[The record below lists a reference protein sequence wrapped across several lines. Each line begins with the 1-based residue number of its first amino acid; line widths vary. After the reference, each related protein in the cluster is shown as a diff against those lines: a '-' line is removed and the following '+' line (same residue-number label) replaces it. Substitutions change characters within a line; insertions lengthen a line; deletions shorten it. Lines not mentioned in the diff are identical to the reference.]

1 MSLAAECTPN
11 STECPHCDISSAS
24 QYTRKHRDDFPQ
36 GPGLRHTGSGD
47 HQRRHPSALQFYT
60 RCFEKNAFFLP
71 KPPRPIFH
79 SVPMMGDTRA
89 TLEDVLLDVFQ
100 GDPRPTFIVQL
111 PQDTARPSAIAFSN
125 PALKADASLHDA
137 VLEVIKS
144 REDQFWT
151 WILGETDIKGGLD
164 PNRPASY
171 RDSYWTRSVFRGEYV
186 IVACNEQQ
194 RPTTPQRPGIRHNDH
209 SHTLL
214 KVPAEP
220 GSGPVQEGDEE
231 DFTVPGLTPEQEEP
245 FVLTVNSFDWS
256 STPLGP
262 MPQWPAQLQQTF
274 NQILADSR
282 PIALYWGDSLTTLY
296 NEAFAKLWGAK
307 HPGLLGKPLKDAW
320 PDFSDKIQETM
331 HVTTTKRRASQEE
344 EWRFFIE
351 KADGSLEETYL
362 KWSIVPIVP
371 EKEKENV
378 GFLQPVIDT
387 TKMRLWDRRMKML
400 IDLGDL
406 LVTARD
412 VKSYWRKMLEALE
425 ACEPSYDIPLA
436 ILYSVENDSKNLSPS
451 PTKPNDLNSIYQLE
465 GSLGVP
471 KDHPLVPKTLP
482 LESREDG
489 LSLAFREAIKIR
501 TPTVISTRDGTLPEE
516 LLHGIHWRG
525 FQDPCHE
532 AIICPIRPTKDERV
546 MGLLVLGLNPRRPYG
561 SEYQQY
567 ISLLNQKLTTTLAST
582 VLLEEEARRNR
593 NISEQAA
600 YDRAKLKE
608 KLAVQTKEANEW
620 VSKFQAIAELIP
632 VGMYFSTPEGEIS
645 FANDAWHSITGIPK
659 SDHFTQAEFL
669 SRVVQDDRQNVSRA
683 YKEMKDTGTVN
694 LEFRI
699 HRDDE
704 VPLQHPIGSSPAFE
718 KVGLDFIS
726 EAPRERYI
734 SAALK
739 AEVAPDGAVI
749 RVFACMTDVTLHKK
763 AADAAIRKAS
773 QAENLKKLAEN
784 ASVGMYEMQ
793 SDGRLNWAN
802 STFFEM
808 CGLERVDLAKHA
820 TRPFE
825 SCVVE
830 EDKPLLRQALERLTK
845 KGKKA
850 SAEIR
855 LNTLWTEEDHA
866 GNKIVAPRCILASFR
881 PVKNSGG
888 VIETFTGCLVDM
900 TRQRQQFEIER
911 QRKDEA
917 IESKRQQEN
926 FIDMTSHEMRNPL
939 SAIVQCADSVVAS
952 SSRGEQILKAPT
964 ATGDDES
971 LVLNKEARE
980 ELLHLLSTC
989 IDNAETID
997 ICAQHQRHIVDDIL
1011 TMSKMDSDLLAV
1023 SSTTVDPRVVA
1034 NESLKMFEVEAR
1046 RVDINLTMTIDK
1058 GYDDLKI
1065 EFLDFDPS
1073 RLRQVLINLLTNALK
1088 FTKSQATRNVS
1099 IRLSASK
1106 QRPTDASSSVQ
1117 YIPHTTDASLILVE
1131 QAPPETEVV
1140 YLTFEVK
1147 DTGQGLTD
1155 EEKSSLFQRFVQASP
1170 KTHVKYGGSGLGL
1183 FISKRLTEMLGG
1195 QIGVASRPGHGST
1208 FAFYIA
1214 AMVPGEEALQEAR
1227 ATAKTA
1233 APAVLTPVGNGP
1245 SKYTLAE
1252 SPRPQIASTDSLVR
1266 GVLIVEDNL
1275 INQQI
1280 TRRGLVD
1287 KGYKIEVANHGV
1299 EALDKLQQTDRMGG
1313 EFPLD
1318 VVMMDMEM
1326 PIMDG
1331 LTCTRNIREMEREG
1345 KIRGPRVPIIAVSAN
1360 ARSEQ
1365 IQEAKSAGCDDVLVK
1380 PFKIPELI
1388 KVMQRLAKRMN
1399 IQQGSPGEKTETS
1412 VTEKEE
1418 PND

>member
-1 MSLAAECTPN
+1 
-11 STECPHCDISSAS
+11 
-24 QYTRKHRDDFPQ
+24 
-36 GPGLRHTGSGD
+36 
-47 HQRRHPSALQFYT
+47 
-60 RCFEKNAFFLP
+60 
-71 KPPRPIFH
+71 
-79 SVPMMGDTRA
+79 MMGDLRPP
-89 TLEDVLLDVFQ
+89 LEDAILELFQ
-100 GDPRPTFIVQL
+100 ADPRPTFIVEL
-111 PQDTARPSAIAFSN
+111 PQDGAFTTAVRFSN
-125 PALKADASLHDA
+125 DALEADPSLHDA
-137 VLEVIKS
+137 ILDVVLN
-144 REDQFWT
+144 REGQFWA
-151 WILGETDIKGGLD
+151 WILAQPDAKGHREPKD
-164 PNRPASY
+164 TTSY
-171 RDSYWTRSVFRGEYV
+171 MDHYWTRSIFRTRYV
-186 IVACNEQQ
+186 IVSSNEQR
-194 RPTTPQRPGIRHNDH
+194 RPNTPQRPKIRHNDR

-214 KVPAEP
+214 RVPAANSGN
-220 GSGPVQEGDEE
+220 GSANESEGEE
-231 DFTVPGLTPEQEEP
+231 YTVPGLTPEQEEP
-245 FVLTVNSFDWS
+245 FVLTVNSSDWS

-262 MPQWPAQLQQTF
+262 MTEWPVQLHQTF

-282 PIALYWGDSLTTLY
+282 PIVLYWGTSLTTLY
-296 NEAFAKLWGAK
+296 NEAFAKLCGAK

-320 PDFSDKIQETM
+320 PDFSDKIHETM
-331 HVTTTKRRASQEE
+331 RKATTKRHASEEE

-362 KWSIVPIVP
+362 KWSIVPIVA
-371 EKEKENV
+371 EREKENL
-378 GFLQPVIDT
+378 GFLQPVSDT
-387 TKMRLWDRRMKML
+387 TKMRLWDRRMNLL
-400 IDLGDL
+400 IDLGESV
-406 LVTARD
+406 VTARD
-412 VKSYWRKMLEALE
+412 AKSYWRKTLEALE

-436 ILYSVENDSKNLSPS
+436 ILYSVEGNNKVD
-451 PTKPNDLNSIYQLE
+451 PNSSQKAEDNSICRLQ

-471 KDHPLVPKTLP
+471 KNHPLAPSNLALSTS
-482 LESREDG
+482 ECG
-489 LSLAFREAIKIR
+489 LSWAFREAIR
-501 TPTVISTRDGTLPEE
+501 TRDPIVISTKDGTLPED
-516 LLHGIHWRG
+516 LLHGVHWRG
-525 FQDPCHE
+525 FEDPSHE
-532 AIICPIRPTKDERV
+532 AIVLPIRPTKDERV
-546 MGLLVLGLNPRRPYG
+546 MGLLVLGLNPRQPYALD
-561 SEYQQY
+561 YQQF
-567 ISLLNQKLTTTLAST
+567 ISLLNQKLETTLASV
-582 VLLEEEARRNR
+582 VLLEEESRRNR

-620 VSKFQAIAELIP
+620 VAKFQAIAELIP
-632 VGMYFSTPEGEIS
+632 VGMCFGSPEGEIS
-645 FANDAWHSITGIPK
+645 FANDAWHNITGVTK
-659 SDHFTQAEFL
+659 SDSLTQQEFF
-669 SRVVQDDRQNVSRA
+669 SRVVEEDRQTVARA
-683 YKEMKDTGTVN
+683 YRKMKDTGTVN

-699 HRDDE
+699 YRDDDA
-704 VPLQHPIGSSPAFE
+704 PLQQPIGSSPAFE
-718 KVGLDFIS
+718 KVGLDFGNDS
-726 EAPRERYI
+726 PRERYI

-739 AEVAPDGAVI
+739 AEIDPDGTVI
-749 RVFACMTDVTLHKK
+749 RIFACMTDVTLHKK

-784 ASVGMYEMQ
+784 ASVGMYEMH
-793 SDGRLNWAN
+793 SDGRLIWAN

-808 CGLERVDLAKHA
+808 CGMEKVDLSKQEV
-820 TRPFE
+820 RPFE

-830 EDKPLLRQALERLTK
+830 EDMPLLQQALERLTT

-855 LNTLWTEEDHA
+855 LNTLWSEEDFA

-881 PVKNSGG
+881 PVKTSG

-900 TRQRQQFEIER
+900 TLQRQQFEVER

-952 SSRGEQILKAPT
+952 SSRGEQILKEAKT
-964 ATGDDES
+964 ES
-971 LVLNKEARE
+971 KDGPFVLSNDAHI

-1011 TMSKMDSDLLAV
+1011 TMSKMDSDLLAI
-1023 SSTTVDPRVVA
+1023 SSATVDPRVVA
-1034 NESLKMFEVEAR
+1034 TESLKMFEVEAR

-1058 GYDDLKI
+1058 AYDDLNI

-1099 IRLSASK
+1099 IKLSACK
-1106 QRPTDASSSVQ
+1106 DRPTDNISALQ
-1117 YIPHTTDASLILVE
+1117 YIPHTTDASLIQVE
-1131 QAPPETEVV
+1131 PETTDAEVV

-1214 AMVPGEEALQEAR
+1214 AMVPGPEALKEAR
-1227 ATAKTA
+1227 ATAKTV
-1233 APAVLTPVGNGP
+1233 APAIPTPTSSMG
-1245 SKYTLAE
+1245 SKHQLAE
-1252 SPRPQIASTDSLVR
+1252 STRRQTVAPSDNLVR

-1287 KGYKIEVANHGV
+1287 KGYKIEVANHGM
-1299 EALDKLQQTDRMGG
+1299 EALDKLKLTDRMEGP
-1313 EFPLD
+1313 FPLD

-1331 LTCTRNIREMEREG
+1331 LTCTRNIRELEKDG
-1345 KIRGPRVPIIAVSAN
+1345 KLRGPRIPIIAVSAN
-1360 ARSEQ
+1360 ARTEQ
-1365 IQEAKSAGCDDVLVK
+1365 IQEAKAAGCDDVLVK
-1380 PFKIPELI
+1380 PYKIPELI
-1388 KVMQRLAKRMN
+1388 KVMQRLARRMD
-1399 IQQGSPGEKTETS
+1399 GPEVSPAEKPPAAEKTDAPAVEKIDAPASDNPATSSTGRTDTEKAGTS

-1418 PND
+1418 PVA